1 MAEFTASLDLK
12 NQLKACIDERK
23 QTSGQKQ
30 MEERRLR
37 VRGGFLTHDDLRRLF
52 TRPNVMAQLRQDFP
66 DDNEDSIGELYT
78 LIRSHGSKMYAIL
91 IWIGESKR
99 VKKLMFTDKVDDGTL
114 FRIQESDEDI
124 HQSYCKE
131 KTLAKYGGMR
141 PIAQIF
147 YENQWIVP
155 PTLPAIADQI
165 FPPKL
170 FVFPFEKASH
180 YIDSGS
186 YGKVCEMKI
195 ADGFLNI
202 ENARVGLSTL

>member
-1 MAEFTASLDLK
+1 MAKSTASMDLK
-12 NQLKACIDERK
+12 DQLEACVDKRK
-23 QTSGQKQ
+23 QTSGQKE
-30 MEERRLR
+30 MEARGLR
-37 VRGGFLTHDDLRRLF
+37 VRGGFLTHEDLQGLF
-52 TRPNVMAQLRQDFP
+52 TRPNVVAQLRQDFP
-66 DDNEDSIGELYT
+66 NDNEDSIGELYT

-99 VKKLMFTDKVDDGTL
+99 VKKLMFTDKVDDNTL
-114 FRIQESDEDI
+114 FRIQEQGEDI
-124 HQSYCKE
+124 CQSYCTE
-131 KTLAKYGGMR
+131 ETLGKYAGMQS
-141 PIAQIF
+141 IARIF

-155 PTLPAIADQI
+155 PTLPAIVDQV

-170 FVFPFEKASH
+170 FVFPFEKTSH

-195 ADGFLNI
+195 ADGFLI